1 MPLIP
6 PSASERSDPPHVLPP
21 QFGTPGPIQ
30 IMPMN
35 VLRPTLPVALWPH
48 NFIVFSTILAIGL
61 GIFNVFTLPLTVPAI
76 VVGLFVS

>member
-1 MPLIP
+1 VP
-6 PSASERSDPPHVLPP
+6 PQFGSNQPQQYFLPP
-21 QFGTPGPIQ
+21 QFGTHGPIQ
-30 IMPMN
+30 IMNAPR
-35 VLRPTLPVALWPH
+35 LTLPVALWPH